1 MTPRDI
7 TIALIGNPNTG
18 KSSLFN
24 ALCGMNARVGN
35 FPGVTV
41 EKKVGRYEDSGGQ
54 VTVIDLPGTYSLSAR
69 SADEMVS
76 VSVLLGEISDLPPV
90 DAIVVVMDATHIER
104 NLYLYSQ
111 VNELERP
118 VLVVLNMWDRLQA
131 SGVTI
136 DVAALSA
143 KLGIPVVTTSA
154 NKRLRTADVKQALRD
169 IFKHPHIETPGS
181 LFPDVFQAEV
191 RQLSSWMHDQGH
203 SIRTYAVERLLFDSG
218 GLAEKRWSSMRGM
231 GDLQSKLLAARARLA
246 EEDCR
251 VPGVETR
258 VRYAWVQNVVEGVV
272 QRDLNHRV
280 TPSDRIDRI
289 LTHRWWGLVIFAF
302 MMFLVFQAVFIDLGE
317 YSLSSAIEGGLG
329 WLSEGVSSV
338 LEQGA
343 LRSLIND
350 GVLAGVGGVLIFV
363 PQIAVLFALI
373 AIMEDCGYMARVAL
387 LMDKWMTRIGLNGKA
402 FLPLMTS
409 FGCAVPGIM
418 ATRTIDNRRDRMVTL
433 LVAPL
438 MSCSARLPVYT
449 LMITTFIPGTAY
461 LGGWV
466 TLHGA
471 LFLAMYSLGAL
482 VAIPIAWLLKRFVF
496 PDQTTPFVLELPT
509 YSWPSWRV
517 VIHRVSEQV
526 RAFIAR
532 AGTLILG
539 TSVLLWAAAY
549 FPGDHRQEI
558 AMTQDLELELATFES
573 HVNLSE
579 TKDFVTANNPTLR
592 RFINEERGRLIEVS
606 YLGRFGKA
614 LEPVFHAVGWDWKI
628 GVGVL
633 ASFPAREVII
643 ATLGTIYS
651 LGGEIDEDSDTLR
664 SQLQASTW
672 PDGRPVFNVVTAIS
686 LMVFFALC
694 AQCAAT
700 LMTIRYETQTWRW
713 PIFTFVYMTGMAY
726 LGAWLVYVIG
736 SRFGA

>member
-1 MTPRDI
+1 MTHRDI

-41 EKKVGRYEDSGGQ
+41 EKKVGRYADPQGE
-54 VTVIDLPGTYSLSAR
+54 VTVVDLPGTYSLSAR

-76 VSVLLGEISDLPPV
+76 VDVLLGESPDLPPV
-90 DAIVVVMDATHIER
+90 DVIVVVLDATHIER

-118 VLVVLNMWDRLQA
+118 VLAVLNMWDRLEA
-131 SGVTI
+131 SGVSI

-143 KLGIPVVTTSA
+143 KLGVPVIITSA
-154 NKRLRTADVKQALRD
+154 NKRLGIAEVKQALRK
-169 IFKHPHIETPGS
+169 IFDRPCIATPGS
-181 LFPDVFQAEV
+181 LFPEIFQKEV
-191 RQLSSWMHDQGH
+191 RELSDWIRSHGQ
-203 SIRTYAVERLLFDSG
+203 SIRTYAVERLLLDSG
-218 GLAEKRWSSMRGM
+218 SLAEKRWSSLKGLGELRSR
-231 GDLQSKLLAARARLA
+231 LQNARLRLA
-246 EEDCR
+246 EADCR
-251 VPGVETR
+251 VPGIETS
-258 VRYAWVQNVVEGVV
+258 VRYAWVQSTSDGVV
-272 QRDLNHRV
+272 DRDPNHRV
-280 TPSDRIDRI
+280 TASDRIDRI
-289 LTHRWWGLVIFAF
+289 LTHRWWGILVFAGF
-302 MMFLVFQAVFIDLGE
+302 MFLLFQAVFADLGNYSVSAMIE
-317 YSLSSAIEGGLG
+317 ASLS
-329 WLSEGVSSV
+329 WLSDCVSG
-338 LEQGA
+338 LLGPGA

-350 GVLAGVGGVLIFV
+350 GIIAGVGGVLIFV

-373 AIMEDCGYMARVAL
+373 AVMEDCGYMARVAL
-387 LMDKWMTRIGLNGKA
+387 LMDKWMSRLGLNGKA

-418 ATRTIDNRRDRMVTL
+418 ATRTIENRRDRMVTL

-449 LMITTFIPGTAY
+449 LMITTFIPATAY

-466 TLHGA
+466 TLQGL
-471 LFLAMYSLGAL
+471 LFLAMYSLGAI

-496 PDQTTPFVLELPT
+496 PNQVSPFVIELPT

-517 VIHRVSEQV
+517 VLHRVLEQV
-526 RAFIAR
+526 RAFIYR
-532 AGTLILG
+532 AGTLILS
-539 TSVLLWAAAY
+539 TSILLWAAAY
-549 FPGDHRQEI
+549 FPGDHSSEIEFTRDIEYRQKLLRSDPI
-558 AMTQDLELELATFES
+558 APEATLFF
-573 HVNLSE
+573 SE
-579 TKDFVTANNPTLR
+579 TLPHQQGI
-592 RFINEERGRLIEVS
+592 INRIRGELIEGS

-628 GVGVL
+628 GVGVI
-633 ASFPAREVII
+633 ASFPAREVVI

-651 LGGEIDEDSDTLR
+651 LGGNVNEESDTLR

-672 PDGRPVFNVVTAIS
+672 PDGRPVFNVVTAIA

-713 PIFTFVYMTGMAY
+713 PIFAFVYMTGLAY
-726 LGAWLVYVIG
+726 FGAWLVFVVG
-736 SRFGA
+736 SRWL

>member
-1 MTPRDI
+1 MTHRDI

-41 EKKVGRYEDSGGQ
+41 EKKVGRYDDSQGQ
-54 VTVIDLPGTYSLSAR
+54 VTVVDLPGTYSLSAR

-76 VSVLLGEISDLPPV
+76 VDVLLGESPDLPPV

-118 VLVVLNMWDRLQA
+118 VLVVLNMWDRLDA
-131 SGVTI
+131 SGVSI
-136 DVAALSA
+136 DADALST
-143 KLGIPVVTTSA
+143 KLGVPVVTTSA
-154 NKRLRTADVKQALRD
+154 NKRIGTAEVKQALRKL
-169 IFKHPHIETPGS
+169 FEQPHIDTPVS
-181 LFPDVFQAEV
+181 LFPDLFQCEV
-191 RQLSSWMHDQGH
+191 RELSEWIKQKGQ
-203 SIRTYAVERLLFDSG
+203 SIRTYAVERLLLDSG
-218 GLAEKRWSSMRGM
+218 GLAEKRWSSRRDL
-231 GDLQSKLLAARARLA
+231 GDLKSRLQAARLRLSNA
-246 EEDCR
+246 ACR
-251 VPGVETR
+251 VPSIETS
-258 VRYAWVQNVVEGVV
+258 VRYGWVQSVIEGIVE
-272 QRDLNHRV
+272 RDPNHRV
-280 TPSDRIDRI
+280 TSSDRMDRI
-289 LTHRWWGLVIFAF
+289 LTHRWWGLGIFACF
-302 MMFLVFQAVFIDLGE
+302 MFLVFQAVFVDFGD
-317 YSLSSAIEGGLG
+317 YSASAAIETGLG
-329 WLSEGVSSV
+329 WISAWVSSTMAP
-338 LEQGA
+338 GA

-350 GVLAGVGGVLIFV
+350 GILAGVGGVLTFI

-387 LMDKWMTRIGLNGKA
+387 LMDKWMTKLGLNGKA

-449 LMITTFIPGTAY
+449 LMITAFIPGTAY
-461 LGGWV
+461 LGGWI
-466 TLHGA
+466 TLQGI
-471 LFLAMYSLGAL
+471 LFLAMYSLGAV

-496 PDQTTPFVLELPT
+496 PNQPTPFVLELPT

-517 VIHRVSEQV
+517 VSHRVWEQV

-532 AGTLILG
+532 AGTLILC
-539 TSVLLWAAAY
+539 TSILLWAAAY
-549 FPGDHRQEI
+549 FPGDHGKEI
-558 AMTQDLELELATFES
+558 SMTQDLEIELA
-573 HVNLSE
+573 L
-579 TKDFVTANNPTLR
+579 LR
-592 RFINEERGRLIEVS
+592 RPTDQTDQTDQTNVPLLKRHINEERSRLIEIS

-614 LEPVFHAVGWDWKI
+614 LEPVFHTVGWDWKI
-628 GVGVL
+628 GVGVI

-651 LGGEIDEDSDTLR
+651 LGGEIDEESDTLR

-672 PDGRPVFNVVTAIS
+672 PDGRPVFNAVTAVS

-713 PIFTFVYMTGMAY
+713 PIFTFVYMTALAY

-736 SRFGA
+736 MRCGFA